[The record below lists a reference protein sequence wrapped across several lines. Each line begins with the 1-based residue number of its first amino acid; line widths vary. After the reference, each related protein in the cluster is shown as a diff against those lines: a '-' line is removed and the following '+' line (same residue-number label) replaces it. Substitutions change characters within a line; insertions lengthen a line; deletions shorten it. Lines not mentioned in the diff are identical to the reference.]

1 MTRDL
6 HTRVLARV
14 LASLALV
21 CAASCSTT
29 RPSGAGRECE
39 TLAPELIERMD
50 LPSVQ
55 ASTTSEPV
63 RDGELW
69 KHEGK
74 LMIEGEELEYRY
86 YSPGLTTE
94 PAPFLLVLP
103 ILAGGE
109 SITDRVCRSLARHGI
124 AAGSIERRWRIFKD
138 RDTIEELEEKLI
150 VVVRQ
155 HRAFLDW
162 ISGRPEIDGARMGC
176 FGLSLGGMLATVL
189 TAVEPRLDCAV
200 ICLAGG
206 DFSRLALEADEI
218 KLERWVKQ
226 RCEDDGITPQE
237 LQQQIRARFDFDP
250 LRFAPAIDSQRVL
263 YVTARFDGVVPE
275 HSREVLWQALGRPE
289 RIDVPFGHYTTI
301 FALEWIVSRAV
312 TFATARL
319 DESHPPAVNVALGR

>member
-1 MTRDL
+1 M
-6 HTRVLARV
+6 
-14 LASLALV
+14 
-21 CAASCSTT
+21 
-29 RPSGAGRECE
+29 
-39 TLAPELIERMD
+39 LAPELLARMD
-50 LPSVQ
+50 RPDVEQ
-55 ASTTSEPV
+55 AMSSAPV

-69 KHEGK
+69 RNEGK
-74 LMIEGEELEYRY
+74 LRIAGEELEYRY
-86 YSPGLTTE
+86 YSPALSTE

-109 SITDRVCRSLARHGI
+109 SITDRVCRSLARRGI
-124 AAGSIERRWRIFKD
+124 AAGSVERRWRIFKD

-150 VVVRQ
+150 LVVRQ
-155 HRAFLDW
+155 HRAFLNW
-162 ISGRPEIDGARMGC
+162 IGERPEIDGTRMGC
-176 FGLSLGGMLATVL
+176 FGLSIGGMLATVL

-226 RCEDDGITPQE
+226 RCEDDCITPEE
-237 LQQQIRARFDFDP
+237 LQQQIRERFDFDP
-250 LRFAPAIDSQRVL
+250 LRFAPAIDTHRVL

-301 FALEWIVSRAV
+301 LALEWVVSRAAS
-312 TFATARL
+312 FATARL
-319 DESHPPAVNVALGR
+319 DEPRSPTVNVALGR